1 MITGFGADVEVL
13 PKKTMVGF
21 KRNRQFVCF
30 MPASASRVDLGI
42 TLKDAAPADPRIKA
56 TPGGMASHVVPI
68 TSADQIDDDVVG
80 WLRIAYDR
88 G

>member
-1 MITGFGADVEVL
+1 
-13 PKKTMVGF
+13 
-21 KRNRQFVCF
+21 
-30 MPASASRVDLGI
+30 
-42 TLKDAAPADPRIKA
+42 
-56 TPGGMASHVVPI
+56 MASHVVPI